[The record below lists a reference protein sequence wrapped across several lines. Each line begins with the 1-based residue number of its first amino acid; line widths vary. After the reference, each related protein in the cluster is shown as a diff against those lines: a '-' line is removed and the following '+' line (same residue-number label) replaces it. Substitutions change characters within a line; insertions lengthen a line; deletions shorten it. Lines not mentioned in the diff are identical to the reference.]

1 MATYKLTYTLDNKKW
16 IRYVNDVSNE
26 NVAVIVGNID
36 NPEIPQE
43 ASVKVEFV
51 CE

>member
-1 MATYKLTYTLDNKKW
+1 MDTYKLTYILDDKKW

-26 NVAVIVGNID
+26 NGEVIVGNID